1 MNFVFYQRE
10 TYETPVAGKVSK
22 TAEERFYF
30 ADGRLIRWLDNRG
43 RAVAPGRGEY
53 REAQARY
60 LDSSRRF
67 VEGAHSQISTVEAPE
82 PAP

>member
-1 MNFVFYQRE
+1 M
-10 TYETPVAGKVSK
+10 PLSGKVSK

-30 ADGRLIRWLDNRG
+30 DDGRLIRWLDARG
-43 RAVAPGRGEY
+43 RPIAPGRGEY

-60 LDSSRRF
+60 LDSSRRY
-67 VEGAHSQISTVEAPE
+67 VEGALSSNSTIEAPE